1 MTAGAPLALLSAVA
15 AVAFGCSLLCAGVLR
30 LARKWLGGL
39 APAAQSRVL
48 LAVALAPAVVST
60 TLLSAMAFDLAV
72 RRCDVHLCLLHGS
85 AALSPLV
92 AGLAV
97 LLAMR
102 LGRQGWAALR
112 ALRHSRS
119 IARTLE
125 GVASPGGAGSRIVPV
140 DEPQAFVVGLFR
152 PRMYLS
158 QGLLRTTDA
167 RDLES
172 VMEHERSH
180 IQRRDPLRRL
190 IASLGLA
197 FHLPGIASAIE
208 RRLAATQES
217 AADAEAARVLGDPP
231 RIAEAL
237 VKLARLRVARLPLAV
252 GILGS
257 DLEFRVRELLSPA
270 TRPDRPAPRLL
281 IVVATTGF
289 AAALLVADP
298 IHTAFESLVRL
309 LAG

>member
-1 MTAGAPLALLSAVA
+1 MTPGVPLVLLSAMA
-15 AVAFGCSLLCAGVLR
+15 AVAFGCSLLCAAALCLG
-30 LARKWLGGL
+30 RKWLGGL

-48 LAVALAPAVVST
+48 LAAALAPALVST
-60 TLLSAMAFDLAV
+60 ALLSAMVFDLVV
-72 RRCDVHLCLLHGS
+72 RRCDVHRCLLHGS

-119 IARTLE
+119 IARALE
-125 GVASPGGAGSRIVPV
+125 GVASPGGAGSMIVPV

-158 QGLLRTTDA
+158 QGLLRTTDP

-180 IQRRDPLRRL
+180 VQRRDPLRRL

-197 FHLPGIASAIE
+197 FHLPGIASIIE

-217 AADAEAARVLGDPP
+217 AADADAARVLGDPP

-237 VKLARLRVARLPLAV
+237 VKVARLRVARLPLAV

-270 TRPDRPAPRLL
+270 TRPDRPAPVFL
-281 IVVATTGF
+281 IAVATTGF

>member
-1 MTAGAPLALLSAVA
+1 VTAGVSLALLSAVA
-15 AVAFGCSLLCAGVLR
+15 AVAFACSLLCAAALFLSRRWLR
-30 LARKWLGGL
+30 GL

-48 LAVALAPAVVST
+48 FAVALAPALVSAA
-60 TLLSAMAFDLAV
+60 LLSAMVFDLAV
-72 RRCDVHLCLLHGS
+72 RRCDVHRCLLHGS
-85 AALSPLV
+85 AGLSPLV
-92 AGLAV
+92 AGPAL
-97 LLAMR
+97 LLAIR
-102 LGRQGWAALR
+102 FGRQGWAALDALRRSRVIAR
-112 ALRHSRS
+112 ALES
-119 IARTLE
+119 
-125 GVASPGGAGSRIVPV
+125 VASPGGAVSRIVPV
-140 DEPQAFVVGLFR
+140 DEPQAFVIGLFR

-158 QGLLRTTDA
+158 QGLLRTTDP

-180 IQRRDPLRRL
+180 IRRRDPLRRL
-190 IASLGLA
+190 VASLGLA
-197 FHLPGIASAIE
+197 FHLPGVASAID

-217 AADAEAARVLGDPP
+217 AADAAAARALGDPP

-237 VKLARLRVARLPLAV
+237 VRLARLRVARPPLAV
-252 GILGS
+252 GVLGS

-270 TRPDRPAPRLL
+270 TRPDRPAPMLL
-281 IVVATTGF
+281 IAVATTLF

>member
-1 MTAGAPLALLSAVA
+1 MA
-15 AVAFGCSLLCAGVLR
+15 AVAFACSLLCAGALC
-30 LARKWLGGL
+30 LGRKRLGGL

-48 LAVALAPAVVST
+48 LAVALAPALVST
-60 TLLSAMAFDLAV
+60 ALQAAMVFDLVV

-85 AALSPLV
+85 AGLSPLV

-102 LGRQGWAALR
+102 LGRRGWAALG

-125 GVASPGGAGSRIVPV
+125 GVASPGGAGSRIVPI

-158 QGLLRTTDA
+158 QGLLRTTEP

-217 AADAEAARVLGDPP
+217 AADADAARVLGDPP
-231 RIAEAL
+231 RIAEVL

-270 TRPDRPAPRLL
+270 TRPDRPAPVFL
-281 IVVATTGF
+281 IAVSTTGF

>member
-1 MTAGAPLALLSAVA
+1 MTAGVSLVLLSAVA
-15 AVAFGCSLLCAGVLR
+15 AVAFGCSLLCAAALCLG
-30 LARKWLGGL
+30 RKWLGGL

-48 LAVALAPAVVST
+48 LAAALAPALVST
-60 TLLSAMAFDLAV
+60 ALLSAMVFDLAV
-72 RRCDVHLCLLHGS
+72 RRCDAHLCLLHGS
-85 AALSPLV
+85 TGLPPLV

-97 LLAMR
+97 LLAVR
-102 LGRQGWAALR
+102 VGRQGWAAVS

-125 GVASPGGAGSRIVPV
+125 SVASTGGVGSRIVPV
-140 DEPQAFVVGLFR
+140 DEPQAFVVGLIR

-158 QGLLRTTDA
+158 QGLLRTADP

-190 IASLGLA
+190 VASLGLA

-217 AADAEAARVLGDPP
+217 AADADAARVLGDPP
-231 RIAEAL
+231 RVAEAL
-237 VKLARLRVARLPLAV
+237 VKLARLRAARLPLAV
-252 GILGS
+252 GLLGG
-257 DLEFRVRELLSPA
+257 DLEFRVRELLRPT
-270 TRPDRPAPRLL
+270 TRPDRPAPVLL
-281 IVVATTGF
+281 IAVATTGF

>member
-1 MTAGAPLALLSAVA
+1 MFLAAVA
-15 AVAFGCSLLCAGVLR
+15 AVAFGCSLLCQAALCLGRRRLR
-30 LARKWLGGL
+30 GL

-48 LAVALAPAVVST
+48 LAASLAPALVS
-60 TLLSAMAFDLAV
+60 SAMMAAMIFDLAV
-72 RRCDVHLCLLHGS
+72 RRCGAHLCLLYGS
-85 AALSPLV
+85 AGVSPLGAALSGL
-92 AGLAV
+92 LAV
-97 LLAMR
+97 R
-102 LGRQGWAALR
+102 LGRQGWAAFR
-112 ALRHSRS
+112 ALRHTRS
-119 IARTLE
+119 TARTLE
-125 GVASPGGAGSRIVPV
+125 SVASPGDAGSRIVPV
-140 DEPQAFVVGLFR
+140 DEPQAFVVGLLR

-158 QGLLRTTDA
+158 EGLLRRTDP
-167 RDLES
+167 RDLKS

-180 IQRRDPLRRL
+180 IRRRDPLRRL

-217 AADAEAARVLGDPP
+217 AADADAARVLGDPP

-252 GILGS
+252 GLLGS
-257 DLEFRVRELLSPA
+257 DVESRVRELLSPA
-270 TRPDRPAPRLL
+270 ARPDRPAPGLL
-281 IVVATTGF
+281 IGVATIGF

-309 LAG
+309 LAS